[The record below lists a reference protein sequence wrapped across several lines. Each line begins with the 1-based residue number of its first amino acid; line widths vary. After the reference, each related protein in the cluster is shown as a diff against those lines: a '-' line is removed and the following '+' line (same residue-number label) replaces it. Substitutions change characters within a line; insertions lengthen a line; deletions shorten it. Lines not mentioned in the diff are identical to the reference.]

1 MKLDLVIDAIKWG
14 LAVGLVFLFGVI
26 SVYGGVHV
34 FLGVFEGA
42 VSSLVLGFMLLVS
55 GTTVLYLLRTLTLHW
70 IDMQD

>member
-34 FLGVFEGA
+34 FLGVFGGA

-55 GTTVLYLLRTLTLHW
+55 GLTALYLLRTLTLHW
-70 IDMQD
+70 IDVQD

>member
-1 MKLDLVIDAIKWG
+1 MKLDLVINAVKWG

-34 FLGVFEGA
+34 FLGVFEGIIL
-42 VSSLVLGFMLLVS
+42 SLVLGFMLLVS
-55 GTTVLYLLRTLTLHW
+55 GTTALYLLRTLTLHW

>member
-1 MKLDLVIDAIKWG
+1 MKLDLVINAVKWG

-34 FLGVFEGA
+34 FLWVFGGA

-55 GTTVLYLLRTLTLHW
+55 GLTALYLLRTLTLHW
-70 IDMQD
+70 IDVQD

>member
-34 FLGVFEGA
+34 VLGVFEG
-42 VSSLVLGFMLLVS
+42 VVQSLVLGFMLLVS
-55 GTTVLYLLRTLTLHW
+55 GSIALYLLRTLTLHW

>member
-1 MKLDLVIDAIKWG
+1 MKLDLVINAVKWG

-34 FLGVFEGA
+34 FLGVFEGI
-42 VSSLVLGFMLLVS
+42 VLSLVLGFMLLVS

>member
-34 FLGVFEGA
+34 FLGVFEG
-42 VSSLVLGFMLLVS
+42 VVQSLALGFMLLVS
-55 GTTVLYLLRTLTLHW
+55 GLTALYLLRTLTLHW
-70 IDMQD
+70 IDIED

>member
-1 MKLDLVIDAIKWG
+1 MKLGLVIDAIKWG

-34 FLGVFEGA
+34 FLGVFEGI
-42 VSSLVLGFMLLVS
+42 VPSLVLGFMLLVS
-55 GTTVLYLLRTLTLHW
+55 GLTALYLLRALTLHW